1 MKKCRVLFLDVDGV
15 FHSDSS
21 YLKYGQMVDIGAVKL
36 LSKLIVDYGLKV
48 VYSSTWRLGCDLQ
61 MVKDQLAMAGFPPD
75 CLHEDFKTRDLVG
88 ENRGELIQE
97 WLNKHQECENYV
109 IVDDDDDMLESQKQ
123 NFIHVDSVN
132 GFTAKDYYRARSVF
146 DGYTTTQ
153 CKEHENCGK
162 IS

>member
-1 MKKCRVLFLDVDGV
+1 MKKCRVMFLDVDGV

-36 LSKLIVDYGLKV
+36 LSKLIVDYNLKV
-48 VYSSTWRLGCDLQ
+48 VYSSTWRLGCDAQ

-109 IVDDDDDMLESQKQ
+109 IVDDDDDMLESQKEH
-123 NFIHVDSVN
+123 FIHVDSVN

-153 CKEHENCGK
+153 CKEHKNCGK